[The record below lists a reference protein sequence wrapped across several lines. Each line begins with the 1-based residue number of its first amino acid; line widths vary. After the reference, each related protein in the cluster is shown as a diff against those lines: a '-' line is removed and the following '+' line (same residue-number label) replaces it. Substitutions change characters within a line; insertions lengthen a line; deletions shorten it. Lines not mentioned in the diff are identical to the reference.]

1 MVVQLAGERA
11 GFLAVLFL
19 VSMPRYYGH
28 MFFNPKD
35 IPFAA
40 TYLLSIW
47 ALVRML
53 KCLPDFPSWK
63 AVTVFGGC
71 AGLAISSRI
80 GGLLVLFYFAV
91 SVFVFLALKYSRSYW
106 KSRRVDLKALQHDLI
121 GWALRG
127 ALSGL
132 IAYVILMIF
141 WPTGHGNPF
150 ITLGGA
156 IGEAQS
162 YGWDGLVLMD
172 GHFWAAQDLPV
183 YYILYWLLVAVPEL
197 FLGLCGAF
205 FVFGILWLW
214 ARIRA
219 SELRAPAIMWPY
231 ATLAFS
237 LVFPFGYMLWKQP
250 VLYDGMRHFLFLL
263 PLLACLSALS
273 LE

>member
-1 MVVQLAGERA
+1 MSQQGHVWSLCFGVLGIVAGWRLVVQLAGERA

-106 KSRRVDLKALQHDLI
+106 KS
-121 GWALRG
+121 
-127 ALSGL
+127 
-132 IAYVILMIF
+132 
-141 WPTGHGNPF
+141 
-150 ITLGGA
+150 
-156 IGEAQS
+156 GES
-162 YGWDGLVLMD
+162 TS
-172 GHFWAAQDLPV
+172 
-183 YYILYWLLVAVPEL
+183 
-197 FLGLCGAF
+197 
-205 FVFGILWLW
+205 
-214 ARIRA
+214 R
-219 SELRAPAIMWPY
+219 PY
-231 ATLAFS
+231 STI
-237 LVFPFGYMLWKQP
+237 
-250 VLYDGMRHFLFLL
+250 
-263 PLLACLSALS
+263 
-273 LE
+273 